1 MPIAQPNFAPGE
13 DADLDRHASV
23 APMSSSALGIVLGI
37 LVGLRHAFEPD
48 HLTAVSTLVSDS
60 HDSRTGALL
69 GVLWGVGHTVAL
81 VVVGVILMIVGQ
93 TLPERAAIAFEL
105 GVAAM
110 LLVLGVRAI
119 AHATRARRRAH
130 ALSHA
135 HSFSYLKLSSLDRT
149 PAHSH
154 LTARPRARWRPVIIG
169 IIHGLAGSGALTAIV
184 FARLPDAGA
193 RVVYMLLFGIGS
205 IVGMAVASGVAG
217 ATLHYVARSATTRH
231 WAAVGCGVLSI
242 VVGILWSIPL
252 LT

>member
-1 MPIAQPNFAPGE
+1 MT
-13 DADLDRHASV
+13 
-23 APMSSSALGIVLGI
+23 SSALGIVLGI

-69 GVLWGVGHTVAL
+69 GVLWGIGHTVAL

-93 TLPERAAIAFEL
+93 TLPARAAVAFEL
-105 GVAAM
+105 GVAVM

-119 AHATRARRRAH
+119 ANATRARRRAH

-135 HSFSYLKLSSLDRT
+135 HSFSYIKLPLGRT
-149 PAHSH
+149 PPHSH
-154 LTARPRARWRPVIIG
+154 VTARPRARWRPVVIG
-169 IIHGLAGSGALTAIV
+169 VIHGLAGSGALTAIV

-193 RVVYMLLFGIGS
+193 RIIYMMLFGIGS

-217 ATLHYVARSATTRH
+217 ATLRYVARSATTRH